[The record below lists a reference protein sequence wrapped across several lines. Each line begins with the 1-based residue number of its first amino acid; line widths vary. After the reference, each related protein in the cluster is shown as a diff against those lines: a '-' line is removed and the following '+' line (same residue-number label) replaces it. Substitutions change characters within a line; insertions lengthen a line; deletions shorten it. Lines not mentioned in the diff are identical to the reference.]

1 METELLKL
9 LLPSELFEHF
19 ELVGVEDNVDYFVF
33 KLDEKNH
40 PPRKHNHTYTSKG
53 FFERVEIQ
61 DFPLRGKPVYLRVR
75 KRKWLEEQT
84 GAIVSNRFTLTQ
96 PGTHLNPQFAAFL
109 KEQRIFDCNA
119 CIYRSL
125 GGICAGLGND

>member
-1 METELLKL
+1 MEIDLIKM

-19 ELVGVEDNVDYFVF
+19 ELVGVEDNADYYEFR
-33 KLDEKNH
+33 LDEKNR
-40 PPRKHNHTYTSKG
+40 PPRRHNHSYTSKG
-53 FFERVEIQ
+53 FFPSAEIR

-84 GAIVSNRFTLTQ
+84 GHIVSNSFTLTQ

-109 KEQRIFDCNA
+109 KELHR
-119 CIYRSL
+119 
-125 GGICAGLGND
+125 G